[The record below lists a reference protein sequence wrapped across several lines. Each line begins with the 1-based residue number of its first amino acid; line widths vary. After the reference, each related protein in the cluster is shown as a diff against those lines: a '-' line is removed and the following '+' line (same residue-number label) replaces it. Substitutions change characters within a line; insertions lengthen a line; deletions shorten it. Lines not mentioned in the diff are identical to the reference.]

1 MRDCSTEGLRQEI
14 DAIDDQLID
23 LLRRRTALAKKIG
36 ELKDPNKPFCRPE
49 REARILRRL
58 YPRDVD
64 ILPKIVMIRF
74 WREMISAL
82 TWFQKPYSIFVTE
95 SLWDIARDYYG
106 SWIDFK
112 VFSDPRQVLEQ
123 LIDQE
128 TERWK
133 IGVLPYPDSGERE
146 WWLRLSE
153 YPSLKIIAR
162 FPFEGYGNARGP
174 RQDALAVTHFTP
186 EEGSG
191 EDRTILVL
199 QTAQTVLQEEIWALL
214 NHADYSVEMI
224 HPFRGE
230 FFWIEVSGFF
240 LEEEM
245 TSLIGLSD
253 KIQGWWLV
261 GHYAV
266 TPHMKTLAR

>member
-1 MRDCSTEGLRQEI
+1 MRDWFTEGLRQEI

-23 LLRRRTALAKKIG
+23 LLRQRTALAKKIG
-36 ELKDPNKPFCRPE
+36 ELKDPGKPFCRPE

-74 WREMISAL
+74 WREMLSAL
-82 TWFQKPYSIFVTE
+82 TWLQKPYSIFVTE

-112 VFSDPRQVLEQ
+112 VFSDPRQVLEH

-128 TERWK
+128 TWK
-133 IGVLPYPDSGERE
+133 IGVLPYPGLGERE
-146 WWLRLSE
+146 WWWRLSG
-153 YPSLKIIAR
+153 YSSLKIIAR
-162 FPFEGYGNARGP
+162 FPFEGYGNARAP
-174 RQDALAVTHFTP
+174 RQDALAVTRFTP

-191 EDRTILVL
+191 EDRTILVV
-199 QTAQTVLQEEIWALL
+199 QTHQTVLQEEIWALI
-214 NHADYSVEMI
+214 NHADYTVEMI

-245 TSLIGLSD
+245 TSLIALSD
-253 KIQGWWLV
+253 KIQGWSLV

-266 TPHMKTLAR
+266 TPHMKTLGR

>member
-1 MRDCSTEGLRQEI
+1 MRDASPRALEI
-14 DAIDDQLID
+14 YRDAEKYLS
-23 LLRRRTALAKKIG
+23 R
-36 ELKDPNKPFCRPE
+36 
-49 REARILRRL
+49 
-58 YPRDVD
+58 YPDG
-64 ILPKIVMIRF
+64 
-74 WREMISAL
+74 
-82 TWFQKPYSIFVTE
+82 
-95 SLWDIARDYYG
+95 G
-106 SWIDFK
+106 S
-112 VFSDPRQVLEQ
+112 
-123 LIDQE
+123 DQE
-128 TERWK
+128 VETWK
-133 IGVLPYPDSGERE
+133 IGVLPYPESEERRWRSKLGEY
-146 WWLRLSE
+146 S
-153 YPSLKIIAR
+153 SLKIIAR
-162 FPFEGYGNARGP
+162 FPFEGNARGP